1 MGIIKT
7 AKMQEMEA
15 NHGRSIEA
23 IVRDALELNRGMS
36 RHIVRTSLDLDVT
49 ETTLRDWCRI
59 LQIDLNSYREVADGT
74 NQAD

>member
-15 NHGRSIEA
+15 SHGRSIEA
-23 IVRDALELNRGMS
+23 IVRDALELNRGLS
-36 RHIVRTSLDLDVT
+36 RHIDRTSIDLDVSD
-49 ETTLRDWCRI
+49 TTLRDWCRI
-59 LQIDLNSYREVADGT
+59 LQIDINSYREVTDGT